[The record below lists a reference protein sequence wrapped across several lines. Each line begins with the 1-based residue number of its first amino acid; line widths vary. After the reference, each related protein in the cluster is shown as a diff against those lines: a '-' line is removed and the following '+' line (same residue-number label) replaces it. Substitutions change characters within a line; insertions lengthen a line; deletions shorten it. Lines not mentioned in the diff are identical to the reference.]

1 MKEAKYI
8 KNMFYKTIYK
18 TGEDKYK
25 DAVIVFTTVRYDDK
39 SREEFVT
46 LNKIE
51 DNKCD
56 DVWLEILSKKISNYD
71 NFLENNN
78 EWKNLGIYKENIDK
92 VKFYE
97 PESIISEGIL
107 DTIDEIEIFSV
118 GDETDNLSFV
128 VLHDSVSDPYCI
140 TCNSDNIDI
149 ILNKLVVNYDK
160 LVDKG
165 KISVYNLH
173 NENEVKENITNIT
186 FIVRENEVEVIA
198 AKQADS
204 YNDSSYTRLPL
215 EAGLAQIKN
224 NKNIDAKYVKIVDG
238 KRVNI
243 SEEEFK
249 DIVDKINIK
258 NVCESELIEEE
269 ATEDQFE
276 DDPHLYFWDKEKK
289 KKDRVKIFAGVL
301 ALVGIGT
308 FALWPNSNKTSGKTP
323 VKTKTTSEND
333 KSITTSSDVIVG
345 PNTESMVYTTSSSD
359 NSQSTVKSD
368 DTTTI
373 TNKTTTKESSVTNS
387 ESITT
392 TITTTTKDNS
402 TTTNNGYTVTVKPET
417 KYTGTYRTVNSSDMV
432 PSKTGTNY
440 VTKTTTN
447 GNVTYKTVDP
457 KDMVTAPSKAG
468 EQVFTKDGATTT
480 KKTSTTIKNPYAD
493 LIITNDIKSDGKTL
507 VLKR

>member
-18 TGEDKYK
+18 TSEDKYK
-25 DAVIVFTTVRYDDK
+25 DAVIAFTTVRYDDK
-39 SREEFVT
+39 SREELVT

-51 DNKCD
+51 NDKCD
-56 DVWLEILSKKISNYD
+56 DVWLENLSKRISNYD
-71 NFLENNN
+71 DFINNNN
-78 EWKNLGIYKENIDK
+78 EWKNLGIYKEDIDK

-118 GDETDNLSFV
+118 GEESDNLSFV

-165 KISVYNLH
+165 KINVYNLH
-173 NENEVKENITNIT
+173 NETEVKENITNIT
-186 FIVRENEVEVIA
+186 FIARENEVEVIA
-198 AKQADS
+198 AKQAEVYSDS
-204 YNDSSYTRLPL
+204 FYTRLPL
-215 EAGLAQIKN
+215 ETGLAIIKN

-238 KRVNI
+238 KRVII

-258 NVCESELIEEE
+258 NDCESKLIIEE
-269 ATEDQFE
+269 ATENQFE

-301 ALVGIGT
+301 ALVGMGAFI
-308 FALWPNSNKTSGKTP
+308 LWPNSNKKDDGVVS
-323 VKTKTTSEND
+323 KTKNTSEND
-333 KSITTSSDVIVG
+333 KSVTTSSDVIVG
-345 PNTESMVYTTSSSD
+345 PNTESMVYTTSSFN

-368 DTTTI
+368 VTTTR
-373 TNKTTTKESSVTNS
+373 ESSVVNS
-387 ESITT
+387 ESTIKTT
-392 TITTTTKDNS
+392 SNENS
-402 TTTNNGYTVTVKPET
+402 YTTNNGYTVTVKPET
-417 KYTGTYRTVNSSDMV
+417 KYTGTYRTINSNDMI
-432 PSKTGTNY
+432 PSQTGTKN

-447 GNVTYKTVDP
+447 GNVTYRTVDP

-468 EQVFTKDGATTT
+468 EQVFTKDGTTTT
-480 KKTSTTIKNPYAD
+480 KKTSTTVKNPYAD
-493 LIITNDIKSDGKTL
+493 LIITNDINSDGKTL